1 MLGARGADARLQ
13 RVAHIE
19 RALCPHEAHAHSE
32 AADVLEL
39 VEASL
44 DAVTVFVAGDV
55 MRDGDL
61 AAAVRR
67 DYRLG
72 AHAGD
77 QRAQGIA
84 AIGFIGEHGF
94 GGHRV
99 EQGWRGG
106 SAKRIGEHVNL
117 GGQPTSGTPQRLIRG
132 PPFPVAACWWAR
144 TMVLSSIRYLL
155 SRSAPSEA
163 NTRSHTPEWHQ
174 WLNRLCTVFQCP

>member
-1 MLGARGADARLQ
+1 MHESGE
-13 RVAHIE
+13 VN
-19 RALCPHEAHAHSE
+19 CPAVVAHSE

-44 DAVTVFVAGDV
+44 DAVTVLLAGDV

-84 AIGFIGEHGF
+84 AIGFIGVHGF

-106 SAKRIGEHVNL
+106 YVTRLAGGDDEAERSAI
-117 GGQPTSGTPQRLIRG
+117 P
-132 PPFPVAACWWAR
+132 
-144 TMVLSSIRYLL
+144 
-155 SRSAPSEA
+155 RSAPKHGTS
-163 NTRSHTPEWHQ
+163 
-174 WLNRLCTVFQCP
+174 